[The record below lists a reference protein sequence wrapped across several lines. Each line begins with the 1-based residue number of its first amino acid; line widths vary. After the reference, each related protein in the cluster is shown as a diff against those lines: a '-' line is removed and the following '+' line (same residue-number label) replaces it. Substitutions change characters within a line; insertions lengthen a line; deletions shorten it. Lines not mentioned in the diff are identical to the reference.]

1 MQLQGAKKVI
11 FTYSLPFQQA
21 VANNQLQK
29 NLRHCTV
36 FWHKWPVHY
45 QFEWEGG
52 VRSVLSHRP
61 VTSNDLM
68 KERFFLILQE
78 CLNIFATGCLSPS
91 YLYSHG
97 ARLFTG

>member
-68 KERFFLILQE
+68 KERFFF
-78 CLNIFATGCLSPS
+78 NFAGVSQHFCNWLSESFIPI
-91 YLYSHG
+91 
-97 ARLFTG
+97 